1 MERPSWLCLKV
12 LRWFHFLKSRQ
23 RKCEKSFVHR
33 TVTEG
38 CKVINTTHRIPILF
52 HYDISLKHTFSQ
64 ILQQDEFFNST
75 KTKIKTTSCQI
86 LPLAAIPTHASMPTG
101 LQSPHFLLAQPC
113 PRPLEA
119 SPILQNQPQFQKVIS
134 PSFHKRLPP
143 THNFCYDRNYLT
155 IGSLH
160 PLLFLL
166 CTAAAGHQSSLA
178 VAPPWHVAEAF
189 C

>member
-64 ILQQDEFFNST
+64 ILQQDEFST
-75 KTKIKTTSCQI
+75 LQKPKSKQQAVKYCLLQPS
-86 LPLAAIPTHASMPTG
+86 PLKPQCPLESK
-101 LQSPHFLLAQPC
+101 FLTACAHNPC
-113 PRPLEA
+113 LRPLEA
-119 SPILQNQPQFQKVIS
+119 SQNHPQFQKSLLHLSIKDYPPHTIS
-134 PSFHKRLPP
+134 VM
-143 THNFCYDRNYLT
+143 TE
-155 IGSLH
+155 IISL
-160 PLLFLL
+160 
-166 CTAAAGHQSSLA
+166 
-178 VAPPWHVAEAF
+178 
-189 C
+189 